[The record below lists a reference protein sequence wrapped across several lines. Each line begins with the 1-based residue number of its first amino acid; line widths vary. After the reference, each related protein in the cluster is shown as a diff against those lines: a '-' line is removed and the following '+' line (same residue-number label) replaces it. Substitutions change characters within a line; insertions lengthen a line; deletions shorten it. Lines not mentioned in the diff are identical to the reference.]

1 MSTDSNTPA
10 GAGRAAVRAAPGAA
24 VYGGAVL
31 ASASMR
37 RIEKRLFRIGDDLS
51 RLDAERELVE
61 AELSYHRLIAEDA
74 ARDAAVTG
82 RQEDRL
88 EAGLTAADVARFERR
103 LGEIAARRARL
114 EEKRRALLSR
124 LEG

>member
-1 MSTDSNTPA
+1 M
-10 GAGRAAVRAAPGAA
+10 
-24 VYGGAVL
+24 YGGAAL
-31 ASASMR
+31 ASASMGR
-37 RIEKRLFRIGDDLS
+37 LENRLFRIGDDLA

-74 ARDAAVTG
+74 ARDAAVSG
-82 RQEDRL
+82 AQVDRL
-88 EAGLTAADVARFERR
+88 EAGSTAADVARFERR
-103 LGEIAARRARL
+103 LDEITARRARL